1 MMVSPLFATH
11 LPSSAWKNDIF
22 QTSRFAYSI
31 QALIDPT
38 CDSSQGISTMDA
50 ISLEMWSSDY
60 SSGAG
65 GWQANEGGV
74 SSRADPYSFV
84 REAMDRRN
92 PGLPKLIGRWKEW
105 QRYRR
110 GPTGPSRG
118 ARPR

>member
-11 LPSSAWKNDIF
+11 LPSSAWKEDIF

-65 GWQANEGGV
+65 GWQANEGGGGV
-74 SSRADPYSFV
+74 WGGGEKHVFLWGGVGVWGRGRV
-84 REAMDRRN
+84 RC
-92 PGLPKLIGRWKEW
+92 GG
-105 QRYRR
+105 
-110 GPTGPSRG
+110 
-118 ARPR
+118 